1 MTSEA
6 ATTADPTMTDTT
18 TLVPTSTSLSQ
29 TIPTLIVPAWTV
41 EKQPNYNTGSS
52 DDPVKDMTLVSILL
66 SLQGYPW
73 MFVKD
78 SQDAI
83 GQILDTFPKIL
94 ATALEINPSEVK
106 TLGLELYQPVSWD
119 GSQASLG
126 TQWLGY
132 IPHSQFQTLQSYIA
146 TTSSPIYNQKGINGK
161 MAAQID
167 STYPIG
173 SAANLK
179 ANAVNAS
186 AADSSSSSRKRDI
199 IIGVCVGIGGLLWI
213 ILVLWIYKRVK
224 RANERTVNKRLS
236 EHMSMFSGRHGE
248 NPFGDERRHSNTP
261 SIAASEIDDRPS
273 SFYASPLDNYPAM
286 RRRQVE
292 SYYTDQA
299 GVGDTSPT
307 FGSMYGPNGN
317 SWLNAATGAAAG
329 GAAAGSQRVSQNPF
343 DDVYS
348 PTSPY
353 PQRTSPTS
361 PRMASRPQR
370 RSVQKGMISQPT
382 LQGNSLEFNGYDY
395 RL

>member
-1 MTSEA
+1 M
-6 ATTADPTMTDTT
+6 
-18 TLVPTSTSLSQ
+18 
-29 TIPTLIVPAWTV
+29 IVPQNSVQYQA
-41 EKQPNYNTGSS
+41 NYNTGAP
-52 DDPVKDMTLVSILL
+52 DDPVKDYTLVSILL
-66 SLQGYPW
+66 SLQRLPW
-73 MFVKD
+73 MFVTNSSD
-78 SQDAI
+78 TI
-83 GQILDTFPKIL
+83 GQILANFPVIIS
-94 ATALEINPSEVK
+94 TALEIDQSKVK
-106 TLGLELYQPVSWD
+106 TLGLEVYKPDPWD
-119 GSQASLG
+119 GTRSTLG

-132 IPHSQFQTLQSYIA
+132 VPQDQFATLQTYIA
-146 TTSSPIYNQKGINGK
+146 TTSSPIYNQTDVAGQL
-161 MAAQID
+161 AAQID

-173 SAANLK
+173 SVSNLK
-179 ANAVNAS
+179 ANANNNGTAS
-186 AADSSSSSRKRDI
+186 AKSSSRKRDI

-236 EHMSMFSGRHGE
+236 EHMSMFSGRTGE
-248 NPFGDERRHSNTP
+248 NPNPFGDDRRHSNTP

-307 FGSMYGPNGN
+307 TTSVFGN
-317 SWLNAATGAAAG
+317 SWLQAAG
-329 GAAAGSQRVSQNPF
+329 YGNAVAGPSNAGPQRVSQNPF
-343 DDVYS
+343 DDFYS
-348 PTSPY
+348 PTSVY

-370 RSVQKGMISQPT
+370 RSVQKTMISQPT
-382 LQGNSLEFNGYDY
+382 LQGNSLEFNDYDY